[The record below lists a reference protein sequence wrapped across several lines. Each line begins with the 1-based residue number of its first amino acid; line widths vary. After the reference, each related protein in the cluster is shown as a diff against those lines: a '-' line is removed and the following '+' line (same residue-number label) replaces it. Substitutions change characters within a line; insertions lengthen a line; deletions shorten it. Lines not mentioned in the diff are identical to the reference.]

1 MCVGGLKTFGL
12 YSMNIFSWITYS
24 EQKQKRQTLSSCGQ
38 KQRETVLSSEQLEP
52 RHCLSAAE
60 MPGGVYRSSNIN
72 QADIALLA
80 DVARARYDVDGSGVK
95 VGIIS
100 TSYNYLGGA
109 DYDIEHGVL
118 PDNVTVVIDDNH
130 DDDEGRAMA
139 QLVHSIAPGAEL
151 YVSSWK
157 KFGPDPTTMQQQMDI
172 QKTFAERINDLV
184 ELGCTVIVDDIYD
197 PAEPWFQDGPVSLA
211 VDNAVNQGVAYFS
224 AAGNNSN
231 VSYQSEVSLV
241 HAPST
246 LIDKWNDSDTG
257 TSPEYAEAL
266 SDPSLRF
273 HNFAQGNE
281 INVLQEVS
289 IPNYSP
295 TSLFAV
301 QWDQVWDANNSAV
314 EVWFFDTDQKPIGKA
329 LSENQYPAAGLPI
342 ANLPAQANQPA
353 PPNPGKHFFVAFTYD
368 MDGFKGDNHPHGND
382 GKDAPTFFKW
392 IATLNGPGVINNNPN
407 QVTVDP
413 PSGFQGSST
422 AWGHNNSRLGAAV
435 GAAAYWNVPAYNQ
448 ADPLLTSF
456 SSWGGTPIFFEQD
469 ENGETI
475 RLPEPEIRQQPQF
488 TAPQEGNTT
497 FFDNP
502 DYELDRLPNFQ
513 GTSAA
518 APNTAAVAALMRQLN
533 PSLMPSDIYEILAE
547 TAVSMSNPY
556 YQPSTF
562 PDDQF
567 NYATGAGLIQAKDA
581 VAAVAD
587 ISIQGKVFEDFGRD
601 GRLDRGDRT
610 LKGYEVFLDS
620 NRNGI
625 HDAAP
630 QPESNN
636 EFISFY
642 SSNPL
647 LVKAGAMANNPNK
660 WPENPP
666 LPHKEGD
673 FFGYYGNYSYWPE
686 KAFSPIVVSD
696 MPGTIIDLEL
706 TYEITLASNAT
717 PASPFFLTLVSPLG
731 IRVPVVGTELVDGT
745 FEIPVPTPRL
755 VYNLIQNTETKT
767 GTISMGVEAGAQ
779 QSLVDL
785 NAFKDTPANGEWYLE
800 VMNPDPNREYVLENW
815 SLSLKTEEP
824 ITSTASDGTYE
835 FPGSYLSFSSAVG
848 AYTPMVE
855 LPDNQFITT
864 NTTTEIGIR
873 NLKPTVNIG
882 ISLPRVERPELLPST
897 KIIVD
902 NSVPGPHPFVFSWNN
917 LATSLL
923 PSVSGVRFVVDSVR
937 GTVEKK
943 SGDTWVDVSTPP
955 TTSNPRELLRLLSL
969 RVIKP
974 NDELRWIPPAES
986 PQADEAFSLVGW
998 NGKLVSESKSS
1009 IRFELL

>member
-1 MCVGGLKTFGL
+1 
-12 YSMNIFSWITYS
+12 
-24 EQKQKRQTLSSCGQ
+24 
-38 KQRETVLSSEQLEP
+38 
-52 RHCLSAAE
+52 
-60 MPGGVYRSSNIN
+60 MPGGVYRSGNIN

-80 DVARARYDVDGSGVK
+80 DVARARYDVDGSGIK

-157 KFGPDPTTMQQQMDI
+157 KFGPDPTTMQQAMDI
-172 QKTFAERINDLV
+172 QKKFAERINDLV

-197 PAEPWFQDGPVSLA
+197 PLEPWFQDGPVSLA
-211 VDNAVNQGVAYFS
+211 VDDAVNQRVAYFS

-241 HAPST
+241 HAPNT

-257 TSPEYAEAL
+257 TSPEYTEAL

-281 INVLQEVS
+281 INVLQEVF
-289 IPNYSP
+289 IPNYNSK
-295 TSLFAV
+295 SSFVV

-314 EVWFFDTDQKPIGKA
+314 EVWFFDEHKKPIGKA
-329 LSENQYPAAGLPI
+329 YSQNEYPI
-342 ANLPAQANQPA
+342 AVISFAGMPAQENQPA
-353 PPNPGKHFFVAFTYD
+353 LPPFKKQEPFFVAFTYD
-368 MDGFKGDNHPHGND
+368 MDGFEGDNHPHGND

-392 IATLNGPGVINNNPN
+392 IATLNGIGVINNQSN

-435 GAAAYWNVPAYNQ
+435 GAAAYWNTPAYNQ

-469 ENGETI
+469 KHGETI

-497 FFDNP
+497 FFGYP
-502 DYELDRLPNFQ
+502 SYEKNLLPNFQ

-518 APNTAAVAALMRQLN
+518 APNTAAVAALMLQLN
-533 PSLMPSDIYEILAE
+533 PSLTPSDIYEILAE

-556 YQPSTF
+556 YHLPDF

-581 VAAVAD
+581 VAAIAD
-587 ISIQGKVFEDFGRD
+587 ISIEGKVFEDFGRD
-601 GRLDRGDRT
+601 ERLNRGDRT
-610 LKGYEVFLDS
+610 LAGYEVFLDS

-636 EFISFY
+636 EFISFHQ
-642 SSNPL
+642 SEPL
-647 LVKAGAMANNPNK
+647 LVKVGAKASNPNR
-660 WPENPP
+660 WPEKPP
-666 LPHKEGD
+666 GQN
-673 FFGYYGNYSYWPE
+673 FFGPYGDVSYWPK
-686 KAFSPIVVSD
+686 KAFSPIIVSE

-706 TYEITLASNAT
+706 TYEITPTSNAT
-717 PASPFFLTLVSPLG
+717 PVNPFFLTLVSPLG
-731 IRVPVVGTELVDGT
+731 IRVPVVGTKIEGGSFNNNGSLHV
-745 FEIPVPTPRL
+745 TPSYIL
-755 VYNLIQNTETKT
+755 SDTETKSS
-767 GTISMGVEAGAQ
+767 TISMGVETGAQ

-785 NAFKDTPANGEWYLE
+785 SAFTNTPANGEWYLE

-815 SLSLKTEEP
+815 SLSLRTEEP

-902 NSVPGPHPFVFSWNN
+902 NSVPGPNPFVFSWNN

-943 SGDTWVDVSTPP
+943 SGDTWVNVSAPP

-969 RVIKP
+969 RIIKP
-974 NDELRWIPPAES
+974 SDELRWIPPAES
-986 PQADEAFSLVGW
+986 AQAEEAFSLIGW
-998 NGKLVSESKSS
+998 NGKFASESKSS
-1009 IRFELL
+1009 IRFEMV

>member
-1 MCVGGLKTFGL
+1 
-12 YSMNIFSWITYS
+12 MNLFSWITYS
-24 EQKQKRQTLSSCGQ
+24 GHKKKKRTRSSCGQ
-38 KQRETVLSSEQLEP
+38 KQYETVLSSEQLEP
-52 RHCLSAAE
+52 RQCLSAAE
-60 MPGGVYRSSNIN
+60 MPGGVYRSGNIN

-109 DYDIEHGVL
+109 DYDIEHGSL
-118 PDNVTVVIDDNH
+118 PDNVTVVHDDNH
-130 DDDEGRAMA
+130 ADDEGRAMA

-157 KFGPDPTTMQQQMDI
+157 EFGTDSTTMQQAMAI
-172 QKTFAERINDLV
+172 QETFAERINDLV
-184 ELGCTVIVDDIYD
+184 ERGCNVIVDDIYD
-197 PAEPWFQDGPVSLA
+197 PFEPWFQDGPVSIA
-211 VDNAVNQGVAYFS
+211 VDDAVNQGVTYFS
-224 AAGNNSN
+224 AASNNSN

-257 TSPEYAEAL
+257 TSPEYTEAL

-281 INVLQEVS
+281 TNVLQEVS
-289 IPNYSP
+289 IPNYGP
-295 TSLFAV
+295 TSTFVV
-301 QWDQVWDANNSAV
+301 QWDQIWGANNSAV
-314 EVWFFDTDQKPIGKA
+314 EVWFFDKDKTPIGKA
-329 LSENQYPAAGLPI
+329 PGQNKYPI
-342 ANLPAQANQPA
+342 AGTLFAGMPAHENQPA
-353 PPNPGKHFFVAFTYD
+353 LPPFEKQEPFFVAFTYD

-382 GKDAPTFFKW
+382 GKDAPTFLKW
-392 IATLNGPGVINNNPN
+392 IATLNGIGVINDDPH
-407 QVTVDP
+407 QVTIDP

-435 GAAAYWNVPAYNQ
+435 GAAAYWNTPAYNHKI
-448 ADPLLTSF
+448 PLLTSF
-456 SSWGGTPIFFEQD
+456 SSWGGTPIFFDLD

-475 RLPEPEIRQQPQF
+475 RLPEPEIRQQPKF
-488 TAPQEGNTT
+488 TAPQEGDTT
-497 FFDNP
+497 FFGEKG
-502 DYELDRLPNFQ
+502 YEYNLLPNFQ

-518 APNTAAVAALMRQLN
+518 APNTAAVASLMRQLN
-533 PSLMPSDIYEILAE
+533 PSLAPSDIYGILAE
-547 TAVSMSNPY
+547 TAVRMPNPY
-556 YQPSTF
+556 YHPPDI

-567 NYATGAGLIQAKDA
+567 NYATGAGLIQAEDA

-601 GRLDRGDRT
+601 GRLNRGDRT
-610 LKGYEVFLDS
+610 LAGYEVFLDS

-642 SSNPL
+642 QSEPL
-647 LVKAGAMANNPNK
+647 LVKAGAKASNPNR
-660 WPENPP
+660 WPEKPP
-666 LPHKEGD
+666 GQN
-673 FFGYYGNYSYWPE
+673 FFGPYGNVSYWPK
-686 KAFSPIVVSD
+686 KAFSPIIVSE

-706 TYEITLASNAT
+706 TYEITPTSNAT
-717 PASPFFLTLVSPLG
+717 SESPFFLTLVSPLG
-731 IRVPVVGTELVDGT
+731 IRVPVVGTKIEGGSFNNNGSLHVTLSYILSD
-745 FEIPVPTPRL
+745 
-755 VYNLIQNTETKT
+755 TETKSS
-767 GTISMGVEAGAQ
+767 TISMGVETGAQ

-835 FPGSYLSFSSAVG
+835 FPGSLLSFSSAVG

-897 KIIVD
+897 KIIVN
-902 NSVPGPHPFVFSWNN
+902 NSVPGPNPFVFSWNS

-943 SGDTWVDVSTPP
+943 SGDTWVNVSAPP

-969 RVIKP
+969 RIIKP
-974 NDELRWIPPAES
+974 SDELRWIPQAES
-986 PQADEAFSLVGW
+986 AQAEEAFSLIGW
-998 NGKLVSESKSS
+998 NGKFASESKSS
-1009 IRFELL
+1009 IRFEMV

>member
-1 MCVGGLKTFGL
+1 
-12 YSMNIFSWITYS
+12 MNLFSCITYS
-24 EQKQKRQTLSSCGQ
+24 GYKQKKRTRSSCGQ
-38 KQRETVLSSEQLEP
+38 KQHETVLSSEQLEP
-52 RHCLSAAE
+52 RQCLSAAE
-60 MPGGVYRSSNIN
+60 MPGGVYRSGNIN

-109 DYDIEHGVL
+109 EYDIEHGAL
-118 PDNVTVVIDDNH
+118 PDNVTVVHDDNH
-130 DDDEGRAMA
+130 ADDEGRAMA

-157 KFGPDPTTMQQQMDI
+157 KFGPDPTTMQQAMDI
-172 QKTFAERINDLV
+172 QKKFAERINDLV

-197 PAEPWFQDGPVSLA
+197 PFEPWFQDGPISLA
-211 VDNAVNQGVAYFS
+211 VDDAVNQGVAYFS

-314 EVWFFDTDQKPIGKA
+314 EVWFFDADQKPIGKA
-329 LSENQYPAAGLPI
+329 LSENQYPTAAFNI
-342 ANLPAQANQPA
+342 VNLPAQANQPV

-368 MDGFKGDNHPHGND
+368 MDGFEGDNHPHGND

-392 IATLNGPGVINNNPN
+392 IATLNGPGVINNQPN

-435 GAAAYWNVPAYNQ
+435 GAAAYWNTPAYNQ

-456 SSWGGTPIFFEQD
+456 SSWGGTPIFFERD
-469 ENGETI
+469 KHGETI
-475 RLPEPEIRQQPQF
+475 RLPEPEIRRQPQF
-488 TAPQEGNTT
+488 TAPQNGNTT
-497 FFDNP
+497 FFDDKSFEFNN
-502 DYELDRLPNFQ
+502 LPNFH

-567 NYATGAGLIQAKDA
+567 NYATGAGLIQAEDA

-587 ISIQGKVFEDFGRD
+587 ISIHGKVFEDFGRD
-601 GRLDRGDRT
+601 GRLNQGDRT
-610 LKGYEVFLDS
+610 LAGYEVFLDS

-636 EFISFY
+636 EFISFHQ
-642 SSNPL
+642 SEPL
-647 LVKAGAMANNPNK
+647 LVKAGAKASNPNR
-660 WPENPP
+660 WPETPP
-666 LPHKEGD
+666 GQN
-673 FFGYYGNYSYWPE
+673 FFGPYGDVSYWPK
-686 KAFSPIVVSD
+686 KAFSPIIVSE

-745 FEIPVPTPRL
+745 FEIPVPTPRF
-755 VYNLIQNTETKT
+755 VYNLIQNTETKA
-767 GTISMGVEAGAQ
+767 GTISMVVEAGAQ

-785 NAFKDTPANGEWYLE
+785 SAFTNTPANGEWYLE

-815 SLSLKTEEP
+815 SLSLRTEEP
-824 ITSTASDGTYE
+824 LTSTASDGTYE

-902 NSVPGPHPFVFSWNN
+902 NSVPGPNPFVFSWNN

-943 SGDTWVDVSTPP
+943 SGDTWVNVSAPP

-969 RVIKP
+969 RIIKP
-974 NDELRWIPPAES
+974 SDELRWIPPAES
-986 PQADEAFSLVGW
+986 AQAEEAFSLIGW
-998 NGKLVSESKSS
+998 NGKFASESKSS
-1009 IRFELL
+1009 IRFEMV

>member
-1 MCVGGLKTFGL
+1 
-12 YSMNIFSWITYS
+12 MNLFSSIKS
-24 EQKQKRQTLSSCGQ
+24 GCKQKKQLDSLCRH

-52 RHCLSAAE
+52 RHFLSAAE
-60 MPGGVYRSSNIN
+60 MPGGVYRSGNIN

-157 KFGPDPTTMQQQMDI
+157 KFGPDPTTMQQAMDI
-172 QKTFAERINDLV
+172 QKKFAERINDLV

-197 PAEPWFQDGPVSLA
+197 PLEPWFQDGPISLA
-211 VDNAVNQGVAYFS
+211 VDDAVNQGVAYFS

-241 HAPST
+241 HAPSA

-257 TSPEYAEAL
+257 TSPEYTEAL

-281 INVLQEVS
+281 INVLQEVF
-289 IPNYSP
+289 IPNYNS
-295 TSLFAV
+295 TSLFVV
-301 QWDQVWDANNSAV
+301 QWDQIWDANNSAV
-314 EVWFFDTDQKPIGKA
+314 EVWFFDADQKPIGKA
-329 LSENQYPAAGLPI
+329 LSENQYPTAAFNI
-342 ANLPAQANQPA
+342 VNLPAQANQPV

-368 MDGFKGDNHPHGND
+368 MDGFEGDNHPHGND

-392 IATLNGPGVINNNPN
+392 IATLNGPGVINNQSN

-435 GAAAYWNVPAYNQ
+435 GAAAYWNTPAYNQ

-488 TAPQEGNTT
+488 TAPQNGDTT
-497 FFDNP
+497 FFDDKGFEFNN
-502 DYELDRLPNFQ
+502 LPNFH

-533 PSLMPSDIYEILAE
+533 PYLTPSAIYEILAG

-556 YQPSTF
+556 YHPSTF

-567 NYATGAGLIQAKDA
+567 NYAAGAGLIQAEDA

-601 GRLDRGDRT
+601 GRLNRGDRT
-610 LKGYEVFLDS
+610 LSGYEVFLDS

-642 SSNPL
+642 QSEPL
-647 LVKAGAMANNPNK
+647 LVKAGAIEDNPNR

-666 LPHKEGD
+666 RGRTAHS
-673 FFGYYGNYSYWPE
+673 FFGPYGDVSYWPK
-686 KAFSPIVVSD
+686 KAFSPIVVSE

-706 TYEITLASNAT
+706 TYEITPASNAT
-717 PASPFFLTLVSPLG
+717 SEIPFFLTLVSPLG
-731 IRVPVVGTELVDGT
+731 IRVPVVGTEIVDGT
-745 FEIPVPTPRL
+745 FEIPVPTPGF
-755 VYNLIQNTETKT
+755 VNNFIENTDAQT
-767 GTISMGVEAGAQ
+767 GTISMRVETGPQ
-779 QSLVDL
+779 HSLVDL
-785 NAFKDTPANGEWYLE
+785 SAFKDTPANGEWYLE
-800 VMNPDPNREYVLENW
+800 VMNPAPNREYVLENW

-835 FPGSYLSFSSAVG
+835 FPGSLLSFSSAVG

-897 KIIVD
+897 KIIVN
-902 NSVPGPHPFVFSWNN
+902 NSVPGPNPFVFSWNN

-923 PSVSGVRFVVDSVR
+923 PSVSGIRFVVDSVR

-943 SGDTWVDVSTPP
+943 SGDTWVNVSAPP

-969 RVIKP
+969 RIIKP
-974 NDELRWIPPAES
+974 SDELRWIPPAES
-986 PQADEAFSLVGW
+986 AQAEEAFSLIGW
-998 NGKLVSESKSS
+998 NGKFASESKSS
-1009 IRFELL
+1009 IRFEMV